1 MSISV
6 IQKAPTAMSTV
17 IIRKAAYDYQV
28 IRPIV
33 FEMLASGEAP
43 SIDAGARVLI
53 KPNFLAPAVP
63 EKALTTHPLI
73 VKATAEFA
81 LEKGARVQ
89 ISDSPATGSFTKLFK
104 KGGYAEALNGLD
116 VTVKPFEKTIPVDVG
131 EPFGTI
137 DVAQDAMQADVVVN
151 LAKLKTHTQMMLTL
165 GVKNLFGC
173 IVGLKKPEWHLRAGV
188 DRQMFG
194 RLIVSICEAVGPEY
208 TIMDGI
214 LAMEGQGPGKSG
226 TPRELG
232 LLMGGKSPHAV
243 DHVVCLQVGLD
254 PDNLETHRSAREMGL
269 YDGSIHIN
277 GDLTILDDFQ
287 FPELGALTMGPERLG
302 RFMRKFVIQQPVAD
316 NKACKLCGECWKYC
330 PAKAISYT
338 IRGISFNTNTCIRCY
353 CCLEVCPHAAIR
365 AKKPL
370 AGRLVA
376 WLTKNR

>member
-1 MSISV
+1 
-6 IQKAPTAMSTV
+6 MSTV
-17 IIRKAAYDYQV
+17 IIRKAAYDDQV
-28 IRPIV
+28 LRPIV
-33 FEMLASGEAP
+33 FEMLGSGEGP
-43 SIDAGARVLI
+43 TIDAGTRVLI
-53 KPNFLAPAVP
+53 KPNFLAPAAP
-63 EKALTTHPLI
+63 DKAVTTHPLL
-73 VKATAEFA
+73 VKAVADFA

-89 ISDSPATGSFTKLFK
+89 ISDSPAMGSFSKLLK
-104 KGGYAEALNGLD
+104 KGGYEEMLKGLD
-116 VTVKPFEKTIPVDVG
+116 VTVKPFEKTIAVDVG
-131 EPFGTI
+131 EPFGSI
-137 DVAQDAMQADVVVN
+137 DIAKDAMEADVVIN

-173 IVGLKKPEWHLRAGV
+173 IVGLKKPEWHMRTGV

-194 RLIVSICEAVGPEY
+194 RLIVSIFEAVGPAY

-232 LLMGGKSPHAV
+232 LLMGGKNAHAV

-254 PDNLETHRSAREMGL
+254 PDTLETQRNARALGV
-269 YDGSIHIN
+269 YDGIVHVN
-277 GDLTILDDFQ
+277 GDLNILDDFQ
-287 FPELGALTMGPERLG
+287 FPELGSLTMGPDFLG

-338 IRGISFNTNTCIRCY
+338 DRGITFNTDTCIRCY
-353 CCLEVCPHAAIR
+353 CCLEVCPHAAIQ

-370 AGRLVA
+370 AGRVLT